1 MPTSKIFTLGATQVP
16 GTAALHPSRGGVH
29 DQRARAVE
37 RVRLSADRL
46 LARYHNARGGTQVV
60 VLATRFYPSSYH
72 GAGAVQVVPIA
83 SLLQPSG
90 FHACGF
96 GIEIVP
102 RALDV
107 LPSDLVPAILVAQ
120 VPGVPR
126 FRPIPLERTR
136 LIERQLS
143 PIDGL
148 LAAEHDTVAAEIIGI
163 APNRLPSSLL
173 VARAVQII
181 HVSVYHLQPGLA
193 R

>member
-1 MPTSKIFTLGATQVP
+1 M
-16 GTAALHPSRGGVH
+16 
-29 DQRARAVE
+29 
-37 RVRLSADRL
+37 
-46 LARYHNARGGTQVV
+46 
-60 VLATRFYPSSYH
+60 
-72 GAGAVQVVPIA
+72 
-83 SLLQPSG
+83 
-90 FHACGF
+90 
-96 GIEIVP
+96 
-102 RALDV
+102 

-120 VPGVPR
+120 VPGASC
-126 FRPIPLERTR
+126 FRPIPLKRAR

-143 PIDGL
+143 PVDGL

>member
-1 MPTSKIFTLGATQVP
+1 M
-16 GTAALHPSRGGVH
+16 
-29 DQRARAVE
+29 
-37 RVRLSADRL
+37 
-46 LARYHNARGGTQVV
+46 
-60 VLATRFYPSSYH
+60 
-72 GAGAVQVVPIA
+72 
-83 SLLQPSG
+83 
-90 FHACGF
+90 
-96 GIEIVP
+96 
-102 RALDV
+102 